1 MLDAIRPYLA
11 LIRLVVSVLV
21 AAVLFVG
28 GCSYGKRGAEGELQ
42 AERARVDDLNRA
54 LTQFVGVFDRVNEQA
69 ELNRAAWQNAMD
81 LANEAATR
89 AEGYAAQYR
98 AERDSIE
105 NEIDKAKAD
114 PGCRKLLE
122 TASCAVLQ

>member
-1 MLDAIRPYLA
+1 MLDALRPYAA
-11 LIRLVVSVLV
+11 LIRLVLTLI
-21 AAVLFVG
+21 AASALFVG

-42 AERARVDDLNRA
+42 VERARVEDLNRA

-69 ELNRAAWQNAMD
+69 ALNRAAWQNAMD

-105 NEIDKAKAD
+105 NDIDKAKAD
-114 PGCRKLLE
+114 PDCRKLLE